1 MNPLRFFRNR
11 SLGIDQRFEAPRLL
25 PPLNPNGTDFT
36 FPVPYGNLQAGRLYF
51 VNDEWRLIQLHDV
64 GLY

>member
-36 FPVPYGNLQAGRLYF
+36 NTVPFGDLQAGRLYIE
-51 VNDEWRLIQLHDV
+51 NDK
-64 GLY
+64 